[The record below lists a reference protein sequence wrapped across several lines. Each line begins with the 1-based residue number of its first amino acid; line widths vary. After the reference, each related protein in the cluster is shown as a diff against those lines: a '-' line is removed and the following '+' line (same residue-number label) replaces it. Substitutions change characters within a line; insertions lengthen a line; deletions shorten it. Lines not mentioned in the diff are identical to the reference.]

1 MSYNFGIRLGSKNN
15 PFALELLPQCVG
27 VHDDSVVN
35 DADALLRVEVGVGV
49 LVGLAAVRRP
59 ARVGDA
65 HVVAGMFF
73 CVGAYQCDGVR
84 GTAFARVFG
93 YGEFIGAS
101 LQSSHA
107 RAIVAS
113 VLEDGEAVE
122 QDVSRVVPLADDA
135 HNAAVLGL
143 FLEVAHA

>member
-65 HVVAGMFF
+65 DVVARVLFRMRSHES
-73 CVGAYQCDGVR
+73 YGVR

-93 YGEFIGAS
+93 YCQLVRAS
-101 LQSSHA
+101 LERGHA
-107 RAIVAS
+107 RAVVAS
-113 VLEDGEAVE
+113 VLEY
-122 QDVSRVVPLADDA
+122 
-135 HNAAVLGL
+135 
-143 FLEVAHA
+143 